1 MNLNPEDEQFFYVS
15 HKRRTYGRPLFAPLL
30 LILACILH
38 DGENKML
45 QYQPKPVGQEAQ
57 NSDRRDGL
65 TQRGRTHFVDDPLDE
80 VVLALQ
86 RRIQQQSQRVE
97 LDPHAGVSSL

>member
-30 LILACILH
+30 LFLAYILR
-38 DGENKML
+38 DG
-45 QYQPKPVGQEAQ
+45 
-57 NSDRRDGL
+57 DRRDGL